1 MQVYNPLAW
10 QRETYFLKLPIMGVD
25 FKVMDVDGEE
35 IVSQILPISEDTLSI
50 PGRNSIA
57 THILYF
63 NADLIPPLGSKIYK
77 IEKVNTYEQVLK
89 ETRRTSNI
97 TFLNDSNE
105 LFINNDKE
113 DMRVNLEMLYY
124 EGHGGLNDKPEHRPS
139 GAYIFR

>member
-1 MQVYNPLAW
+1 MKHTRPLKPENPRVY
-10 QRETYFLKLPIMGVD
+10 ECHIG
-25 FKVMDVDGEE
+25 
-35 IVSQILPISEDTLSI
+35 ISSQE
-50 PGRNSIA
+50 
-57 THILYF
+57 
-63 NADLIPPLGSKIYK
+63 
-77 IEKVNTYEQVLK
+77 EKVNTYEQVLK